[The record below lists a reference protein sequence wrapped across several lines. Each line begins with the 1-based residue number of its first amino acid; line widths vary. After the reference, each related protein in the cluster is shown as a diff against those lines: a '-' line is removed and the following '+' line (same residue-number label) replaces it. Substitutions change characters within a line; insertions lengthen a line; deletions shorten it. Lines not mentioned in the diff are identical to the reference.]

1 MALTTIKSTGT
12 SFTSG
17 NINVTTLYRGN
28 LPQICDD
35 ISSQFDG
42 DKTVFAL
49 TVDQSYINTV
59 TDSKD
64 VQVSINGLQLTP
76 YVAELRWPWI
86 TEYAS
91 YKGFKVVGANLTIF
105 NAPDPGDTATVTVVS
120 TSQAAQT
127 RRYPYSA
134 SSIALGD

>member
-1 MALTTIKSTGT
+1 MALTVIKSTGT
-12 SFTSG
+12 DFTA
-17 NINVTTLYRGN
+17 NTVAINTLYQGN
-28 LPQICDD
+28 LPVVCDD

-49 TVDQSYINTV
+49 TTDQNYINTV

-64 VQVSINGLQLTP
+64 VRVTINGLQLTP
-76 YVAELRWPWI
+76 YVSELRWPWI

-91 YKGFKVVGANLTIF
+91 YKGYRVVGANLIIF

-120 TSQAAQT
+120 TSQSAQT